1 MLIAYPFSFLFFQE
15 DNMEMSIGN
24 YRMNFSISK
33 EKKNRLKAEY
43 KFTEY
48 GNNYY
53 DIWLDNE
60 KVQSNVLEW
69 DLQEVMDKY
78 SHKYSIRFIT
88 W

>member
-1 MLIAYPFSFLFFQE
+1 
-15 DNMEMSIGN
+15 MEMSLGN
-24 YRMNFSISK
+24 YKLNFSVSK

-78 SHKYSIRFIT
+78 SHKYDIRFIT